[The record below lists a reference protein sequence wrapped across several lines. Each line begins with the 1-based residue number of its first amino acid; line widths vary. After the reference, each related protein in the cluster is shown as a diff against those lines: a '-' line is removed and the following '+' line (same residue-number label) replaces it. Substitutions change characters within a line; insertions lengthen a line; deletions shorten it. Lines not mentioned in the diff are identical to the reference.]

1 MSKRTDEV
9 IKKMAELLR
18 MGAVMLNQS
27 CPMCG
32 SPLFRLR
39 SGEIVCPVHG
49 PVIVVKT
56 DTEAVELTTKAV
68 LDSLERNIAQRIIQ
82 IMREDKRGN
91 TIERIKE
98 IIYLLD
104 ALERARRI
112 KRMGSK
118 SGGAGKVKQ

>member
-82 IMREDKRGN
+82 IMREDKGGN

-112 KRMGSK
+112 KRMGSE